1 MALIMFHDRFFSS
14 FFLFDL
20 ARQFALLVPLIG
32 LGPHL
37 RAAAFILRADAIKGL
52 TAVHEL

>member
-1 MALIMFHDRFFSS
+1 MALIMFHDRFFS